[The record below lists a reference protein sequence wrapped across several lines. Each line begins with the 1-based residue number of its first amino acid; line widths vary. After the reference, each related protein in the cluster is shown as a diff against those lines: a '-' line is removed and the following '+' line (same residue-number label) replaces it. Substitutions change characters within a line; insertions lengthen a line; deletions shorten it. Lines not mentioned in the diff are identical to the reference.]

1 MTHLEEG
8 KPKEAWGV
16 ARAWHKEVD
25 PAASP
30 PCYREL
36 EKQTVE
42 WEKLYAKRPPPG
54 ERIPSNIER
63 RATPDH
69 PPEDQELRRAVKG
82 LSNGKADGASK
93 MRAEDLKAWLRGVES
108 EEKMLVPGYEGADYR
123 GAGDMWR
130 LLVKL
135 FEHIW
140 RTGEIPQR
148 MLLAIVVLIPKGN
161 SGDYRGIGL
170 LEVVWK
176 VMERVLDARL
186 LEIALHDYLHG
197 FRAKRGTGTGIMEAK
212 LIQQLAFR
220 KQVPLYGIFLDLR
233 KAFDAMD
240 RSRCVEI
247 MEDAGVGPQAIR
259 LINTFLKKEV
269 LVCRAAG
276 FYGRTV
282 KSSRG
287 VTQGGPLSPTI
298 FNLLMDVIVREWVRL
313 MELKGFDTAD
323 ICAIV
328 AVFYADDGLIAARD
342 PKTLQTAF
350 DLLTGLFDRVGLA
363 TNTTKTEVMVFLPGR
378 IRTCLSADAYKSRTD
393 ALHRA
398 TRGGKVECYV
408 CKKTRKG
415 IFEIPLCHTAQ
426 NLPLPTAGRA
436 ACGDLL
442 ASRRIQAEDGNI
454 PSEQK
459 GFALPNA

>member
-1 MTHLEEG
+1 MSS
-8 KPKEAWGV
+8 
-16 ARAWHKEVD
+16 D
-25 PAASP
+25 
-30 PCYREL
+30 
-36 EKQTVE
+36 
-42 WEKLYAKRPPPG
+42 
-54 ERIPSNIER
+54 
-63 RATPDH
+63 
-69 PPEDQELRRAVKG
+69 
-82 LSNGKADGASK
+82 
-93 MRAEDLKAWLRGVES
+93 
-108 EEKMLVPGYEGADYR
+108 
-123 GAGDMWR
+123 
-130 LLVKL
+130 
-135 FEHIW
+135 
-140 RTGEIPQR
+140 
-148 MLLAIVVLIPKGN
+148 
-161 SGDYRGIGL
+161 
-170 LEVVWK
+170 
-176 VMERVLDARL
+176 
-186 LEIALHDYLHG
+186 
-197 FRAKRGTGTGIMEAK
+197 
-212 LIQQLAFR
+212 
-220 KQVPLYGIFLDLR
+220 GIFLDLH